1 MTDDL
6 NLVQVAVRAAEA
18 AAAHLRTIDRPPRE
32 AWVEKGPSDFVT
44 QVDREIEERI
54 VEQLC
59 SEIPESTV
67 MGEELSPT
75 AQSATG
81 VVWVVDP
88 IDGTINYLHDYP
100 QYAISIAAVADGVLA
115 GAAVVDVAAGETYR
129 AWRNGGA
136 WHGERRLQVS
146 TLSHPRWALVGTG
159 FPFKHLDLLP
169 PFQNQLT
176 AVLEAT
182 AGVRRGGSASLDLV
196 TVAMGRLDAF
206 WELMLA
212 PWDVAAGALI
222 IREAG
227 GRVTDLDGNHDILKH
242 GALVA
247 GNPALHAWL
256 LDAVRNT
263 P

>member
-6 NLVQVAVRAAEA
+6 NLVQVAVGAAEA
-18 AAAHLRTIDRPPRE
+18 AAAHLRTIDRPPPE

-54 VEQLC
+54 VEQLRG
-59 SEIPESTV
+59 EIPESTV
-67 MGEELSPT
+67 MGEELSAT

-115 GAAVVDVAAGETYR
+115 AAVVVDVAAGETYR

-136 WHGERRLQVS
+136 WHGEHRLHVS
-146 TLSHPRWALVGTG
+146 TLTQPRWALVGTG
-159 FPFKHLDLLP
+159 FPFKQLDLWP
-169 PFQNQLT
+169 PFQHQLA

-196 TVAMGRLDAF
+196 ALAMGRLDAF

-227 GRVTDLDGNHDILKH
+227 GRVTDLDGNQDIVKH
-242 GALVA
+242 GSLVA
-247 GNPALHAWL
+247 GNPAAHAWL
-256 LDAVRNT
+256 LDMVRNT